1 MIPKQ
6 EQKLRKNIRQLIEV
20 VKQRRESTAVK
31 ILAEESKL
39 RGIVRGLLDIE
50 LSRIVEG
57 ITPDNDPTPNKST
70 GINVL
75 EDLLKKIIPVL
86 QTDFKLLTT
95 DDTQRQSFRA
105 HIINAVI
112 GALTPAE
119 VNNEAGENTDT
130 LSADT
135 LSEVVDVDLGGP
147 GDSDKFIDIRTDAEK
162 SADEDEPEEEDP
174 RDDFGMDGADE
185 TGRNVA
191 FNAFKKIQTSII
203 DSYELLSNN
212 EDQELFYDYL
222 IANLKLYFDKFEDE
236 LAPEV
241 EEPTNQAYQDAVDT
255 SEEEVVAG
263 GEDIMGGEEDEL
275 DLEFQVRRAKKSK
288 KEFDNEK

>member
-275 DLEFQVRRAKKSK
+275 DLEF
-288 KEFDNEK
+288 

>member
-6 EQKLRKNIRQLIEV
+6 EQKLRENIRQLIEV
-20 VKQRRESTAVK
+20 VKQRRESAAAK
-31 ILAEESKL
+31 IIEEEARL
-39 RGIVRGLLDIE
+39 RGIVRGLLNIE
-50 LSRIVEG
+50 LSNLSEG

-95 DDTQRQSFRA
+95 DGSQRQSFRA

-119 VNNEAGENTDT
+119 VNNEAGDDIEA
-130 LSADT
+130 LA
-135 LSEVVDVDLGGP
+135 EIVDVDLGGP
-147 GDSDKFIDIRTDAEK
+147 ADTDKFIDIRTDAEK
-162 SADEDEPEEEDP
+162 SADEEEPEESDP
-174 RDDFGMDGADE
+174 RDEFGMDGADE

-236 LAPEV
+236 LSPEV

-255 SEEEVVAG
+255 
-263 GEDIMGGEEDEL
+263 GEEDTMAAGEE
-275 DLEFQVRRAKKSK
+275 DAMVAGEEEMGLEF
-288 KEFDNEK
+288 

>member
-1 MIPKQ
+1 MILKQ
-6 EQKLRKNIRQLIEV
+6 EQALRKNIRQLIEV
-20 VKQRRESTAVK
+20 VKQRRKTAADK
-31 ILAEESKL
+31 ILQEEGRL
-39 RGIVRGLLDIE
+39 RGVVRGLLDIE
-50 LSRIVEG
+50 LSRLAEG

-95 DDTQRQSFRA
+95 DEKQRASFRA
-105 HIINAVI
+105 HIINAVV

-119 VNNEAGENTDT
+119 ANNEAGEDVD
-130 LSADT
+130 S

-147 GDSDKFIDIRTDAEK
+147 GDADKFIDIRTDAEI
-162 SADEDEPEEEDP
+162 SADEEEPEEEDP

-236 LAPEV
+236 LAPDV
-241 EEPTNQAYQDAVDT
+241 EEPTNQAYQDAVAD
-255 SEEEVVAG
+255 SGEEVIDAE
-263 GEDIMGGEEDEL
+263 EDIMGGEEGEL
-275 DLEFQVRRAKKSK
+275 DLEF
-288 KEFDNEK
+288 

>member
-6 EQKLRKNIRQLIEV
+6 EQKLRENIRQLIEV
-20 VKQRRESTAVK
+20 VKQRRESAAAK
-31 ILAEESKL
+31 ILEEEARL

-50 LSRIVEG
+50 LSNLSEG
-57 ITPDNDPTPNKST
+57 VTPDNDPTPNKST

-95 DDTQRQSFRA
+95 DGSQRQSFRA

-119 VNNEAGENTDT
+119 VNNEAGDDIEA
-130 LSADT
+130 LA
-135 LSEVVDVDLGGP
+135 EIVDVDLGGP
-147 GDSDKFIDIRTDAEK
+147 ADADKFIDIRTDAEK
-162 SADEDEPEEEDP
+162 SADEEEPEESDP
-174 RDDFGMDGADE
+174 RDEFGMDGADE

-236 LAPEV
+236 LSPEV
-241 EEPTNQAYQDAVDT
+241 EEPTNQAYQDAVAD
-255 SEEEVVAG
+255 EG
-263 GEDIMGGEEDEL
+263 GELEAPTEEGGEESAEEEI
-275 DLEFQVRRAKKSK
+275 DLEF
-288 KEFDNEK
+288 

>member
-6 EQKLRKNIRQLIEV
+6 EQKLRENIRQLIEV
-20 VKQRRESTAVK
+20 VKQRRESAAAK
-31 ILAEESKL
+31 IIEEEARL
-39 RGIVRGLLDIE
+39 RGIVRGLLNIE
-50 LSRIVEG
+50 LSNLSEG
-57 ITPDNDPTPNKST
+57 VTPDNDPTPNKST

-95 DDTQRQSFRA
+95 DGSQRQSFRA

-119 VNNEAGENTDT
+119 VNNEAGDDIEA
-130 LSADT
+130 LA
-135 LSEVVDVDLGGP
+135 EIVDVDLGGP
-147 GDSDKFIDIRTDAEK
+147 ADADKFIDIRTDAEK
-162 SADEDEPEEEDP
+162 SADEEEPEESDP
-174 RDDFGMDGADE
+174 RDEFGMDGADE

-236 LAPEV
+236 LSPEV
-241 EEPTNQAYQDAVDT
+241 EEPTNQAYQDAVADEGGELEAPT
-255 SEEEVVAG
+255 EEAGEEAAEEE
-263 GEDIMGGEEDEL
+263 I
-275 DLEFQVRRAKKSK
+275 DLEF
-288 KEFDNEK
+288 

>member
-6 EQKLRKNIRQLIEV
+6 EQKLRENIRQLIEV
-20 VKQRRESTAVK
+20 VKQRRESAAAK
-31 ILAEESKL
+31 ILEEEARL
-39 RGIVRGLLDIE
+39 RGIVRGLLNIE
-50 LSRIVEG
+50 LSNLSEG

-95 DDTQRQSFRA
+95 DGSQRQSFRA

-119 VNNEAGENTDT
+119 VNNEAGDDIEA
-130 LSADT
+130 LA
-135 LSEVVDVDLGGP
+135 EIVDVDLGGP
-147 GDSDKFIDIRTDAEK
+147 ADTDKFIDIRTDAEK
-162 SADEDEPEEEDP
+162 SADEEEPEESDP
-174 RDDFGMDGADE
+174 RDEFGMDGADE

-236 LAPEV
+236 LSPEV

-255 SEEEVVAG
+255 
-263 GEDIMGGEEDEL
+263 GEEDAMAAGEE
-275 DLEFQVRRAKKSK
+275 DAMAAGEEEMGLEF
-288 KEFDNEK
+288 

>member
-6 EQKLRKNIRQLIEV
+6 EQKLRENIRQLIEV
-20 VKQRRESTAVK
+20 VKQRRESAAAK
-31 ILAEESKL
+31 IIEEEARLS
-39 RGIVRGLLDIE
+39 GIVRGLLNIE
-50 LSRIVEG
+50 LSNLSEG

-95 DDTQRQSFRA
+95 DGSQRQSFRA

-119 VNNEAGENTDT
+119 VNNEAGDDIEA
-130 LSADT
+130 LA
-135 LSEVVDVDLGGP
+135 EIVDVDLGGP
-147 GDSDKFIDIRTDAEK
+147 ADTDKFIDIRTDAEK
-162 SADEDEPEEEDP
+162 SADEEEPEESDP
-174 RDDFGMDGADE
+174 RDEFGMDGADE

-236 LAPEV
+236 LSPEV

-255 SEEEVVAG
+255 
-263 GEDIMGGEEDEL
+263 GEEDAMAAGEE
-275 DLEFQVRRAKKSK
+275 DAMVAGEEEMGLEF
-288 KEFDNEK
+288 